1 MFIKIQI
8 RTRKLTRGVNDVY
21 SAQDNRRKLQ
31 TDLVVK
37 KFIGLD
43 PVMSQVYVG
52 K

>member
-1 MFIKIQI
+1 MTSIVLKI
-8 RTRKLTRGVNDVY
+8 TGG
-21 SAQDNRRKLQ
+21 KLQ

-43 PVMSQVYVG
+43 PVMSQVFVG